1 MKFYLKIV
9 ETYVTNT
16 AETLAGRTPREQMCY
31 QGSKSNKYI
40 MRAILFKVKSIKKNY
55 KWRCDNVTCFVTY
68 VIPYFTS

>member
-1 MKFYLKIV
+1 MKFYFKIV

-55 KWRCDNVTCFVTY
+55 K
-68 VIPYFTS
+68 